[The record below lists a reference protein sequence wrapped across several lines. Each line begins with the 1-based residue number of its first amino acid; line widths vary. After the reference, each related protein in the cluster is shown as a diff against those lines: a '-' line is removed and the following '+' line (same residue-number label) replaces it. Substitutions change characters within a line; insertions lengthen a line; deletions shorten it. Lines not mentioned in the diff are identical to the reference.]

1 MDENEKKEV
10 IDITPE
16 ESKKETTT
24 EKVAKEEKSNGTNK
38 DKKGLAIAAMVLG
51 IVSLVLFC
59 IWYISLPCAI
69 LAIIFGIISIKSSKR
84 GMAIAGISTGA
95 VGAIL
100 MILLYVLA
108 FVLILLYVLAFVL
121 IGVGTSAGVKE
132 IIENF
137 EDYQDDYDYHYNSFD
152 DLYEN
157 RYDDIL

>member
-1 MDENEKKEV
+1 
-10 IDITPE
+10 
-16 ESKKETTT
+16 
-24 EKVAKEEKSNGTNK
+24 
-38 DKKGLAIAAMVLG
+38 MVLG

-69 LAIIFGIISIKSSKR
+69 LAIIFGIIAIKSSKR

-100 MILLYVLA
+100 MILLYVI
-108 FVLILLYVLAFVL
+108 VFVL

-137 EDYQDDYDYHYNSFD
+137 EDYQDDYNYNYHYNSFED
-152 DLYEN
+152 Y
-157 RYDDIL
+157 YDDVL

>member
-16 ESKKETTT
+16 ENKKETTT
-24 EKVAKEEKSNGTNK
+24 ENVAKEETKKETNK
-38 DKKGLAIAAMVLG
+38 DRKGLAIAAMVLG

-69 LAIIFGIISIKSSKR
+69 LAIIFGIIAIKSSKR

-100 MILLYVLA
+100 MILLYVL
-108 FVLILLYVLAFVL
+108 VFVL

-132 IIENF
+132 IIENY

>member
-1 MDENEKKEV
+1 MDENEKKEA

-16 ESKKETTT
+16 ENKKETAT
-24 EKVAKEEKSNGTNK
+24 ENVAKEETKK
-38 DKKGLAIAAMVLG
+38 DRKGLAIAAMVLG

-69 LAIIFGIISIKSSKR
+69 LAIIFGIIAIKSSKR

-100 MILLYVLA
+100 MILLYVI
-108 FVLILLYVLAFVL
+108 VFVL

>member
-10 IDITPE
+10 IDITPGE
-16 ESKKETTT
+16 NKKETTT
-24 EKVAKEEKSNGTNK
+24 ENVAKEEKSNGTNK

-108 FVLILLYVLAFVL
+108 FVLI
-121 IGVGTSAGVKE
+121 GVGTSAGVKE

>member
-16 ESKKETTT
+16 ENKKETTT
-24 EKVAKEEKSNGTNK
+24 ENVAKEEKSNGTNK

-95 VGAIL
+95 VGFIL
-100 MILLYVLA
+100 MVILYVFIF
-108 FVLILLYVLAFVL
+108 FVVG
-121 IGVGTSAGVKE
+121 IGTYSGIQS
-132 IIENF
+132 IIDEY
-137 EDYQDDYDYHYNSFD
+137 EDHNCNYNYNNYNYDDYDDWF
-152 DLYEN
+152 
-157 RYDDIL
+157 